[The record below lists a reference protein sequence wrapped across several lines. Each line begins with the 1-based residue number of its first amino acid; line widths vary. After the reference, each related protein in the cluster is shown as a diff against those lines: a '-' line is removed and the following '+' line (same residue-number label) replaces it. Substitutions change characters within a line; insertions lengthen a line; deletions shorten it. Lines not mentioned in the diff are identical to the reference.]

1 MIPFDRT
8 DSIGYVH
15 FDGFGDMDRLETLLF
30 VHLKNTDVNVTEP
43 FWQEALI
50 YMSL

>member
-8 DSIGYVH
+8 DSRGYVH
-15 FDGFGDMDRLETLLF
+15 FDGFGDMDRLETLSF
-30 VHLKNTDVNVTEP
+30 VHLKNTDANVTES
-43 FWQEALI
+43 FWQEALT